1 MRILVTGC
9 AGFIGLFVTKKL
21 LSRNDDILGIDN
33 MNEYYDPE
41 LKKSRINQIKNIK
54 EGNFTFIEEDL
65 CELKK
70 IESIFKKEKISKVI
84 HLAATP
90 GVRYSIENPHA
101 YTQNNLV
108 AFTNVLELCRHYDV
122 DHLTYASTSSVYGAN
137 TDLPYSEKRNAD
149 HPLQFYAATKKA
161 NEVMAH
167 SYSYL
172 YNLPTTGLRFFTVY
186 GPWTRPDMAL
196 FIFAKNILERKPIQ
210 IFNEGKQTRDFT
222 YVEDIA
228 DGIVRAN
235 DKIPSKDK
243 YWKGNYPQPSSSTA
257 PFRLYNIGSSKP
269 TNLMTY
275 IELIEKSL
283 NIKAEKQFVKAQP
296 GDAIDTSSDNSYFE
310 REIGKINP
318 TDLEEGI
325 KKFTDWF
332 VKYYKY

>member
-1 MRILVTGC
+1 MKTLVTGC

-21 LSRNDDILGIDN
+21 LLRNENVVGIDN
-33 MNEYYDPE
+33 MNEYYDPQ
-41 LKKSRINQIKNIK
+41 LKKSRINEIENIT
-54 EGNFTFIEEDL
+54 EGNFTFYQEDICNL
-65 CELKK
+65 NK
-70 IESIFKKEKISKVI
+70 IESIFTKEQITKVI

-90 GVRYSIENPHA
+90 GVRYSIENPHIYA
-101 YTQNNLV
+101 QNNIV
-108 AFTNVLELCRHYDV
+108 AFTNILELCRHHNIN
-122 DHLTYASTSSVYGAN
+122 HLTYASTSSVYGAN

-167 SYSYL
+167 SYSHL

-196 FIFAKNILERKPIQ
+196 FIFAKNILEGKPIQ

-228 DGIVRAN
+228 HAIIKAN
-235 DKIPSKDK
+235 DKVPSKDHD
-243 YWKGNYPQPSSSTA
+243 WLSSQPSPSSSIS
-257 PFRLYNIGSSKP
+257 PFRIYNIGSSKP

-283 NIKAEKQFVKAQP
+283 NMNAIKEFVEAQP
-296 GDAIDTSSDNSYFE
+296 GDVINTSSDNTYFE
-310 REIGKINP
+310 KEIGKINP
-318 TDLEEGI
+318 TDIEEGI

-332 VKYYKY
+332 VNYYKY